1 MPVQDKASTI
11 TTDLGSGE
19 SLRVGDVVIELL
31 EKSGKR
37 ARLRLQAPRGKDIEK
52 KTTRQVAPIMAT

>member
-1 MPVQDKASTI
+1 MPAQDKASTI

-37 ARLRLQAPRGKDIEK
+37 ARLRLQVPRGKDIEK

>member
-1 MPVQDKASTI
+1 MQDKATTI

-37 ARLRLQAPRGKDIEK
+37 ARLRLQVPRDQEIEK
-52 KTTRQVAPIMAT
+52 ETPRQVAPSMAT